1 MMLAALFLLS
11 AVLLCLL
18 LFVVW
23 KVRTNGEWALWWHDN
38 YLERLKDF
46 VTGTTRPVRILQ
58 FVQRCATHGDALSVI
73 SAIDSFCSKVEWAM
87 NVGDKKGEILDAV
100 ILETRPRC
108 VLELGTYCG
117 YSAVRIARL
126 LPPGARLVTIEMNP
140 HYAQVAKEV
149 IRHAGLEAQMPL
161 VPDYPVPSG
170 VSSSCSQAEQ
180 TASNTTLPPSSNQLR
195 WRLQEALLYTTLQCL
210 QLPLQLFSRTSQNPF
225 TSSSSLPTR
234 KETTERQPAA
244 QTCKVELLVGSSSI
258 LIPQLKK
265 KLDIEN
271 FDLVFIDHWKVSYLP
286 DTKLMEECGLLR
298 AGSVLL
304 ADNVVCPGTPDY
316 LQYVRNSPKYQS
328 QYFQSYLEYL
338 QVEDGLEKSV
348 FLG

>member
-149 IRHAGLEAQMPL
+149 IRHAGLEAQ
-161 VPDYPVPSG
+161 
-170 VSSSCSQAEQ
+170 
-180 TASNTTLPPSSNQLR
+180 
-195 WRLQEALLYTTLQCL
+195 
-210 QLPLQLFSRTSQNPF
+210 
-225 TSSSSLPTR
+225 
-234 KETTERQPAA
+234 
-244 QTCKVELLVGSSSI
+244 VELLVGSSSI